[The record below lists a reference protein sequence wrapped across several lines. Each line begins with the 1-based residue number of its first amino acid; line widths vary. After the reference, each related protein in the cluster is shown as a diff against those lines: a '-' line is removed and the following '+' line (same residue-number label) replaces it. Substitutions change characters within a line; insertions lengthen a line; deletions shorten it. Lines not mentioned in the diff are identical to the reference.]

1 MIIGITINNILRDH
15 ITQLRKA
22 YSLLTEKEP
31 IEPINPFDLETS
43 FPTVES
49 EIASQEFKPNNDTEM
64 VLDMVANEQDD
75 NFNVFEFMYEE
86 ASFEV
91 FGRSDEAI
99 DGLLNKLK
107 SLEKKLKVE
116 FVLLNKESPRSKCAT
131 LFFLSKNNFNFKKI
145 YFPNK
150 EKEFWSYVD
159 VLITD
164 TPKILKSKPKNKT
177 SIKIQNDFNVD
188 IKSDF
193 TIIGLNDNLK
203 ELKNTIKTIKNNS
216 KQ

>member
-131 LFFLSKNNFNFKKI
+131 LFFLSKNNFDFKKI
-145 YFPNK
+145 YF
-150 EKEFWSYVD
+150 
-159 VLITD
+159 
-164 TPKILKSKPKNKT
+164 IL
-177 SIKIQNDFNVD
+177 V
-188 IKSDF
+188 
-193 TIIGLNDNLK
+193 TID
-203 ELKNTIKTIKNNS
+203 
-216 KQ
+216 KQRTRLSCSRSHSAVSFIY

>member
-107 SLEKKLKVE
+107 AYKLQEQGRDTVEANLELGFAMDERDYGVGAQILRDLGVHKIRLISNNPKKRAGLMGYGLEIVDSIAIEIPANPHNKKYLETKRDKMGHTLK
-116 FVLLNKESPRSKCAT
+116 LDK
-131 LFFLSKNNFNFKKI
+131 
-145 YFPNK
+145 
-150 EKEFWSYVD
+150 
-159 VLITD
+159 
-164 TPKILKSKPKNKT
+164 
-177 SIKIQNDFNVD
+177 
-188 IKSDF
+188 
-193 TIIGLNDNLK
+193 
-203 ELKNTIKTIKNNS
+203 
-216 KQ
+216 

>member
-131 LFFLSKNNFNFKKI
+131 LFFLSKNNFDFKKI